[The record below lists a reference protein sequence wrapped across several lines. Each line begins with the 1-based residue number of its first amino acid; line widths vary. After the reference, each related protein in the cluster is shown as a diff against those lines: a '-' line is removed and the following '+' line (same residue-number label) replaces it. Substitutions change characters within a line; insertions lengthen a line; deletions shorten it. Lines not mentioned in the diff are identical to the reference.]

1 MSSRK
6 LSVDGRRLWDIMS
19 ILIVWEYGI
28 FIVIF
33 MLLEVGYRGYIDV
46 ISKWDIMDVLLV

>member
-1 MSSRK
+1 MRYYEY
-6 LSVDGRRLWDIMS
+6 VDCMRIWDI
-19 ILIVWEYGI
+19 
-28 FIVIF
+28 IVIS